1 MASQKF
7 QVQVW
12 GFPEASL
19 LDWPPDLQPI
29 QTQKL
34 GEELVF
40 VHGSAL
46 PLFLRQAQHSPDR
59 LPAAVFCKDRGTETP
74 PDSWEWFDRVIEEGD
89 WEGIRRILKCPRQVE
104 IGEWVEEISGDQ
116 LEEITAAFTSE
127 PPEISV
133 LGNTPIPVE
142 IKGHLGECEEC
153 CSVFIQTLHERLQWR
168 YRSICPPVAKLGN
181 FVRQCA
187 DPWVEVHLLHCSS
200 CRAQVK
206 ALRHILVPEEV
217 AIPIVQLAESLIEK
231 LQEEMGQWV
240 GQMAAIFNGCLQ
252 GQMQIGDG
260 GLDIQSPPPRT
271 AAPQDETGEMRV
283 LLGEIKSQRPI
294 LLRHAQVEFILRWAE
309 DSQVLFVEALKGPLR
324 ESIDKF
330 VVQITG
336 GGHTLWETQSQNGQ
350 VEIPAKVQRFFQS
363 EAESLIIQIP

>member
-142 IKGHLGECEEC
+142 IKGILE
-153 CSVFIQTLHERLQWR
+153 SVRSVVLFLFRHYTSACNGVTDPYVLQLQNW
-168 YRSICPPVAKLGN
+168 A
-181 FVRQCA
+181 
-187 DPWVEVHLLHCSS
+187 
-200 CRAQVK
+200 
-206 ALRHILVPEEV
+206 ILSGSV
-217 AIPIVQLAESLIEK
+217 
-231 LQEEMGQWV
+231 
-240 GQMAAIFNGCLQ
+240 
-252 GQMQIGDG
+252 
-260 GLDIQSPPPRT
+260 
-271 AAPQDETGEMRV
+271 
-283 LLGEIKSQRPI
+283 PI
-294 LLRHAQVEFILRWAE
+294 L
-309 DSQVLFVEALKGPLR
+309 G
-324 ESIDKF
+324 
-330 VVQITG
+330 
-336 GGHTLWETQSQNGQ
+336 
-350 VEIPAKVQRFFQS
+350 
-363 EAESLIIQIP
+363 